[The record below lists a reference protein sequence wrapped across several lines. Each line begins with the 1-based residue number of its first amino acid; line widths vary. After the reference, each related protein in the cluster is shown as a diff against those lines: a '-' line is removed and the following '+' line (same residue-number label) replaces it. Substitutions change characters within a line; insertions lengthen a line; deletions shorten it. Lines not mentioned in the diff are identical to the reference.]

1 MAKEKRKRKRK
12 RRKKRNKKRGNIKR
26 KKKKPKIME
35 VKKIAEE
42 WCYNSNLEVLR
53 QENNLV

>member
-1 MAKEKRKRKRK
+1 M
-12 RRKKRNKKRGNIKR
+12 
-26 KKKKPKIME
+26 ME

-53 QENNLV
+53 QENNLVQELYKRT

>member
-1 MAKEKRKRKRK
+1 
-12 RRKKRNKKRGNIKR
+12 
-26 KKKKPKIME
+26 ME